1 MIVGL
6 LGTALVGSDLGSV
19 ADPAA
24 SAEPVE
30 PARIPTVSLRDKIV
44 AGEIGFNYLITKRRQ
59 AIRDGDLDAFL
70 ANLDPGNDELIA
82 NQTVLFE
89 NLTSLPIGT
98 YDLANTSYTPP
109 RPAAA
114 TDPRTHPWQAT
125 WTYVDS
131 LVQLDEVDDLP
142 TVATHRWDIE
152 FRDGRLVIT
161 GIEPSRARDAYAP
174 APWES
179 APLAVARTDHMLV
192 LATPDV
198 ADRAEEVADAAE
210 RAYDRSLRHWP
221 EEGIRNEFVIF
232 ATANRE
238 LFAEWYG
245 GLELISEHTTGW
257 ALPVPTCCSTKDGL
271 LGDVTSSHIAI
282 DLTEIT
288 DRIDLEWLLAHE
300 LTHAVAEPLGN
311 AATTTQ
317 VTWADEGY
325 AEFVGIMLLDSYDY
339 IANWDE
345 VARDFARGDDFDGT
359 LPPDED
365 FYGENAQINYALS
378 VRFFEFLVDRHGE
391 ADVSD
396 FYFALNAMAI
406 PDADAAFADHFG
418 TSKDE
423 VLDDWADWVRR

>member
-1 MIVGL
+1 M
-6 LGTALVGSDLGSV
+6 LGTALVGSDLGS
-19 ADPAA
+19 ADTAA
-24 SAEPVE
+24 STAPVQ

-44 AGEIGFNYLITKRRQ
+44 AGEIGLNYLITKRRQ

-70 ANLDPGNDELIA
+70 DNLDPDNDALIA
-82 NQTVLFE
+82 SQTVLFE
-89 NLTSLPIGT
+89 NLTSLPIET

-109 RPAAA
+109 RPVPA

-131 LVQLDEVDDLP
+131 LVQLEEVDDLP

-152 FRDGRLVIT
+152 LRDGRLVIT
-161 GIEPSRARDAYAP
+161 EIEPSHARDAYAP
-174 APWES
+174 TPWES

-198 ADRAEEVADAAE
+198 ADRAEEVANAAE
-210 RAYDRSLRHWP
+210 RAYDRSQRHWP
-221 EEGIRNEFVIF
+221 TDGIRSEFVIF
-232 ATANRE
+232 ATTSVE
-238 LFAEWYG
+238 LFGQWYG
-245 GLELISEHTTGW
+245 GLDLIGEDTAGW
-257 ALPVPTCCSTKDGL
+257 ALPVPICCPTAGDRV
-271 LGDVTSSHIAI
+271 GDVTSSHIAI
-282 DLTEIT
+282 DLTDIT

-339 IANWDE
+339 VANWDE
-345 VARDFARGDDFDGT
+345 TARDYARGDDFDGT

-378 VRFFEFLVDRHGE
+378 VRFFEFLVARHGE
-391 ADVSD
+391 ADVRE
-396 FYFALNAMAI
+396 FYFDLNAMAV

-418 TSKDE
+418 ASKDE
-423 VLDDWADWVRR
+423 VLEDWADWVRG